1 MTTAHIEEGG
11 WEEGAQHLRTAVSK
25 QATPAGK
32 ESRKEREREDGR
44 KAGREGGRKGERKK
58 ERGWKE
64 GRQAPS
70 VSFLCEKKP
79 CEVFLLEGK

>member
-32 ESRKEREREDGR
+32 ESRKERERGKTGGRQGGKEDEREKERKGVERR
-44 KAGREGGRKGERKK
+44 KAGAISEL
-58 ERGWKE
+58 
-64 GRQAPS
+64 P
-70 VSFLCEKKP
+70 V
-79 CEVFLLEGK
+79 